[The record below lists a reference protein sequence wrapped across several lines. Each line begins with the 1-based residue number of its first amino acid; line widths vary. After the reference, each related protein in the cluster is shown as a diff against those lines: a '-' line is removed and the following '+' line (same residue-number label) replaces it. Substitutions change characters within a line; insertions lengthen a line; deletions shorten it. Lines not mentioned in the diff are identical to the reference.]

1 MAVFTKQIINELI
14 KNDDF
19 EYIFISG
26 NDLDD
31 EIINKILNSNCI
43 FKQIKAPLPIF
54 DQRIIPYL
62 VYKYKPDACWF
73 PSNTFPIIKSKLTK
87 YIVTIHDL
95 ISLNKNF
102 DSTSFYQKIAMIYRK
117 TNILIGYKKVDEI
130 TSVSKTAYQDLHSK
144 LILLNNK
151 NVSDQNILFNSL
163 NILDTD
169 DANILKEY
177 GISSDDKYIYSIV
190 GNEKHKN
197 LDLLINGFIKL
208 LDIRPSF
215 KLIISGTSLNPNQF
229 NHNNIIFTKFLSEE
243 QKVSL
248 IKNAE
253 LFVFPSLV
261 EGFGIPLI
269 EGLYHNQKILVSDIP
284 VFREIGK
291 NFVSY
296 FDPYDTD
303 FLIKFYDKKSLV
315 IDHDKAKKYIQ
326 NKFNVN
332 KSVIKLKKLF
342 KSA

>member
-31 EIINKILNSNCI
+31 EIINKILNSICI

-54 DQRIIPYL
+54 DQIIIPYL

-169 DANILKEY
+169 DVNILKEY

-243 QKVSL
+243 
-248 IKNAE
+248 
-253 LFVFPSLV
+253 
-261 EGFGIPLI
+261 
-269 EGLYHNQKILVSDIP
+269 
-284 VFREIGK
+284 
-291 NFVSY
+291 
-296 FDPYDTD
+296 
-303 FLIKFYDKKSLV
+303 
-315 IDHDKAKKYIQ
+315 KY
-326 NKFNVN
+326 
-332 KSVIKLKKLF
+332 L
-342 KSA
+342 